1 MVNSPVMFVWVQ
13 KLVDSSLQG
22 LSKLDVHGAEIA
34 WYTSY
39 LLVYKNNMP
48 SQVHNDKL
56 LQYAD
61 KTALILTGEDYYEEH
76 TGNYVTT
83 DSQYIWTGPPQV
95 GCH

>member
-1 MVNSPVMFVWVQ
+1 
-13 KLVDSSLQG
+13 
-22 LSKLDVHGAEIA
+22 
-34 WYTSY
+34 
-39 LLVYKNNMP
+39 MP

-83 DSQYIWTGPPQV
+83 DSQYI
-95 GCH
+95 